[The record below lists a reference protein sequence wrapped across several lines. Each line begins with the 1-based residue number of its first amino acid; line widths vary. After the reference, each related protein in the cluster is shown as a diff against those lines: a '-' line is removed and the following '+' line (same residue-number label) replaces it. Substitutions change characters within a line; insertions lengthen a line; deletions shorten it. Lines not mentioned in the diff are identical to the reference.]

1 MDGNTRIC
9 KKCLLR
15 EMDEAGFFQNMYDY
29 IARIPADDKAPE
41 EEYERRLSICKEC
54 EKLLSGMCRMCGCY
68 VEMRAAI
75 ALRDCPGKKWLP
87 KRIVIKPEQRRL
99 HCGTAREK
107 SGSKRETPH
116 SGSGEKRI
124 PVRGFVNQFV
134 FVSGATFGSLK

>member
-68 VEMRAAI
+68 VEMR
-75 ALRDCPGKKWLP
+75 
-87 KRIVIKPEQRRL
+87 QRL
-99 HCGTAREK
+99 HCGTARGK

-116 SGSGEKRI
+116 SGSDENNGSIVRVLRI
-124 PVRGFVNQFV
+124 NAFLSPVR
-134 FVSGATFGSLK
+134 LLDP

>member
-29 IARIPADDKAPE
+29 IARIPADDKTPE

-68 VEMRAAI
+68 VEMRAKENP
-75 ALRDCPGKKWLP
+75 R
-87 KRIVIKPEQRRL
+87 
-99 HCGTAREK
+99 TAD
-107 SGSKRETPH
+107 
-116 SGSGEKRI
+116 
-124 PVRGFVNQFV
+124 PVKTTDPCAGF
-134 FVSGATFGSLK
+134 

>member
-1 MDGNTRIC
+1 MKKDSVPEEFDGRKYQNLD

-29 IARIPADDKAPE
+29 IARIPADDKTPE

-75 ALRDCPGKKWLP
+75 ALRDCPGKKW
-87 KRIVIKPEQRRL
+87 
-99 HCGTAREK
+99 
-107 SGSKRETPH
+107 
-116 SGSGEKRI
+116 
-124 PVRGFVNQFV
+124 
-134 FVSGATFGSLK
+134 

>member
-29 IARIPADDKAPE
+29 IARIPADDKTPE
-41 EEYERRLSICKEC
+41 EEYERRLSLCKEC

-75 ALRDCPGKKWLP
+75 ALRDCPGKKW
-87 KRIVIKPEQRRL
+87 
-99 HCGTAREK
+99 
-107 SGSKRETPH
+107 
-116 SGSGEKRI
+116 
-124 PVRGFVNQFV
+124 
-134 FVSGATFGSLK
+134 

>member
-29 IARIPADDKAPE
+29 IARIPADDKTPE

-54 EKLLSGMCRMCGCY
+54 ESCCPVCAACADATWRCG
-68 VEMRAAI
+68 
-75 ALRDCPGKKWLP
+75 
-87 KRIVIKPEQRRL
+87 QRL
-99 HCGTAREK
+99 HCGTARGK

-116 SGSGEKRI
+116 SGSCE
-124 PVRGFVNQFV
+124 NN
-134 FVSGATFGSLK
+134 GSLCGVLRISEVGKISWDLFASPLRLSDP

>member
-54 EKLLSGMCRMCGCY
+54 EKLLSGMCRMCG
-68 VEMRAAI
+68 V
-75 ALRDCPGKKWLP
+75 LRISEVGKISWDSF
-87 KRIVIKPEQRRL
+87 
-99 HCGTAREK
+99 A
-107 SGSKRETPH
+107 S
-116 SGSGEKRI
+116 
-124 PVRGFVNQFV
+124 PVR
-134 FVSGATFGSLK
+134 LLDP

>member
-29 IARIPADDKAPE
+29 IARIPADDKTPE

-75 ALRDCPGKKWLP
+75 ALRAYSARTAHPF
-87 KRIVIKPEQRRL
+87 QRNGAPFRFKL
-99 HCGTAREK
+99 
-107 SGSKRETPH
+107 SKAQQ
-116 SGSGEKRI
+116 
-124 PVRGFVNQFV
+124 VD
-134 FVSGATFGSLK
+134 

>member
-29 IARIPADDKAPE
+29 IARIPADDKTPG
-41 EEYERRLSICKEC
+41 EEY

-75 ALRDCPGKKWLP
+75 ALRDCPGKKW
-87 KRIVIKPEQRRL
+87 
-99 HCGTAREK
+99 
-107 SGSKRETPH
+107 
-116 SGSGEKRI
+116 
-124 PVRGFVNQFV
+124 
-134 FVSGATFGSLK
+134 

>member
-9 KKCLLR
+9 KKGLLR

-29 IARIPADDKAPE
+29 IARIPADDKTPE

-75 ALRDCPGKKWLP
+75 ALRDCPGKKW
-87 KRIVIKPEQRRL
+87 
-99 HCGTAREK
+99 
-107 SGSKRETPH
+107 
-116 SGSGEKRI
+116 
-124 PVRGFVNQFV
+124 
-134 FVSGATFGSLK
+134 